1 LRHDGL
7 GADVSVDV
15 GVLVEV
21 AEGVGSS
28 SVVVGGGVLAGG
40 GDDEVAGGGDDEV
53 AGGGDDEVAGGGS
66 VMGGGV
72 VEVVEGYVF
81 DGSGSFKGGGALLD
95 VGDVRGVYVGVVGVD
110 VAEGEL
116 EAGTRNARTVTHAS
130 GDVTEV
136 TDSARAAE
144 DAVKVLEGAPGEPVR
159 GDSVDDGE
167 AGDAAPLEGTALA
180 GGGGEVLHGPDE
192 VGVYAA
198 RGPVIHGVNAGDCV
212 APAGAGPG
220 IVHGAGPP
228 VR

>member
-7 GADVSVDV
+7 GADVSVGV

-28 SVVVGGGVLAGG
+28 SVVVGGGVLG
-40 GDDEVAGGGDDEV
+40 
-53 AGGGDDEVAGGGS
+53 GGGDDEVAGGGS
-66 VMGGGV
+66 VVVGGV

-81 DGSGSFKGGGALLD
+81 DGSGSFEGGGALLD
-95 VGDVRGVYVGVVGVD
+95 VGHVRGVYVGGVVVD
-110 VAEGEL
+110 VAEGEF
-116 EAGTRNARTVTHAS
+116 EADTRNARTVTHAS

-136 TDSARAAE
+136 TDGARAAE
-144 DAVKVLEGAPGEPVR
+144 DAVKVLEGAPGEPVC
-159 GDSVDDGE
+159 GNSVDDGE
-167 AGDAAPLEGTALA
+167 AGDAAPLEGTAHA
-180 GGGGEVLHGPDE
+180 GAGGEVLCGPDE

-198 RGPVIHGVNAGDCV
+198 RGPVISGVNAGDCV